1 MIQITSLYKK
11 YGKGAS
17 STTALDDVN
26 LTIGDAEIVAITGTS
41 GAGKTTL
48 LNIISGLESY
58 ETGSVKVNGVELTD
72 LSTKQMDAFR
82 GKHFGIV
89 MQKYSLIDDFS
100 VLDNVCLPLILTNSK
115 CTKKERE
122 RSATEIL
129 SFIGID
135 SLSRKYVNE
144 LSGGEMQRVAIA
156 RALINKPKYILADE
170 PTGALDHNSSMSIMK
185 SFKMIN
191 DLGVGVIIVTHDMEI
206 AQQCNRIIAIEDGR
220 IISDTKT
227 ERK

>member
-11 YGKGAS
+11 YGKGSS
-17 STTALDDVN
+17 STTAIDNVSLI
-26 LTIGDAEIVAITGTS
+26 IGDAEIVAITGTS

-58 ETGSVKVNGVELTD
+58 EEGSVKVNGVELLD
-72 LSTKQMDAFR
+72 LSDKQRDIFR
-82 GKHFGIV
+82 GEHFGIV
-89 MQKYSLIDDFS
+89 MQKYSLIDDFT

-115 CTKKERE
+115 HTKKERE
-122 RSATEIL
+122 TLANEML
-129 SFIGID
+129 SLVGID

-185 SFKMIN
+185 AFKIIN
-191 DLGVGVIIVTHDMEI
+191 DLGVGAIIVTHDKEI
-206 AQQCNRIIAIEDGR
+206 AQECSRIITIEDGR
-220 IISDTKT
+220 IMSDAQI